1 MLSPNHLLISKL
13 SCLNYT
19 FIQLFTCQT
28 FIWPTKQ
35 LCLTSDLQISKRNLQ
50 SHNEW
55 TTPEPPYLWLM
66 IHQVLRNLFSSADSH
81 WYFICRS
88 VTAAYSVI
96 TKPSCRSEGRSI
108 FRVRCSP
115 INTHYVSGGE
125 VNLGHTHTHTVD
137 ISRPNESAD
146 ARHVSVS
153 DTHTAGFVSCS
164 SWSTKTLIFKKLKS
178 IPNFGLLSCVVDAGR
193 RFKAE
198 SDLFSHRLRLRWKS
212 FLTAAEWT
220 QERKTISLHVEF
232 CSTCWKPVNQCE
244 DCEEF
249 LCVWI
254 VPGSQW
260 VLFETVCSLTT
271 VFYTVLLSTC
281 RNIFNTILC
290 FTKWNHGS
298 CCLPC

>member
-1 MLSPNHLLISKL
+1 MSNI
-13 SCLNYT
+13 Y
-19 FIQLFTCQT
+19 
-28 FIWPTKQ
+28 
-35 LCLTSDLQISKRNLQ
+35 LTYKASVFDVRPPKKSKRNLQ
-50 SHNEW
+50 SHNEG

-108 FRVRCSP
+108 FRARCSP

-125 VNLGHTHTHTVD
+125 VNLGHTHTHTQWT
-137 ISRPNESAD
+137 SAD
-146 ARHVSVS
+146 QMKALIPVTLAFLTHTPLVLFPAGVGALKLWYLRNSNQFQTSASPHVS
-153 DTHTAGFVSCS
+153 
-164 SWSTKTLIFKKLKS
+164 STLEGDLKLSLIYS
-178 IPNFGLLSCVVDAGR
+178 HIAFGCGGN
-193 RFKAE
+193 
-198 SDLFSHRLRLRWKS
+198 LFSQPLDERRRGKQSLCMLSFVLPVGNRWTS
-212 FLTAAEWT
+212 V
-220 QERKTISLHVEF
+220 KTVRIS
-232 CSTCWKPVNQCE
+232 
-244 DCEEF
+244 
-249 LCVWI
+249 CVWI
-254 VPGSQW
+254 IPGSQW

>member
-1 MLSPNHLLISKL
+1 M
-13 SCLNYT
+13 
-19 FIQLFTCQT
+19 
-28 FIWPTKQ
+28 
-35 LCLTSDLQISKRNLQ
+35 SKRNLQ
-50 SHNEW
+50 SHHEG
-55 TTPEPPYLWLM
+55 TTPEPPYLWLI
-66 IHQVLRNLFSSADSH
+66 IHQALRNLFSSADSH

-108 FRVRCSP
+108 FRARCSP

-146 ARHVSVS
+146 SRHVSVS

-178 IPNFGLLSCVVDAGR
+178 IPNFGLSSCVVDADLKLSLIYSHIAFGCGGN
-193 RFKAE
+193 
-198 SDLFSHRLRLRWKS
+198 LFSQPLDERRRGKQSLCMLSFDRPVGNRWTS
-212 FLTAAEWT
+212 V
-220 QERKTISLHVEF
+220 KTVRIS
-232 CSTCWKPVNQCE
+232 
-244 DCEEF
+244 
-249 LCVWI
+249 CVWI
-254 VPGSQW
+254 IPGSQW
-260 VLFETVCSLTT
+260 VLFETVRSLTT